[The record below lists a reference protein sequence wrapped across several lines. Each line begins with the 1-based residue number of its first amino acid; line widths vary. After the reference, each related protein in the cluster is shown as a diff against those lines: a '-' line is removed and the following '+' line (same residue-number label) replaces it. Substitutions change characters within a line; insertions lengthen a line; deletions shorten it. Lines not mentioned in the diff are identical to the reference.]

1 MKITFDGATQTVT
14 GSKYYLEVNGYRLLM
29 ECGLFQGK
37 RKDFYER
44 NHTFNFDIRKLDA
57 VLLSHAHIDHSGNL
71 PNLIKHGYE
80 GPIYATR
87 PTVDLADV
95 MLRDSGHIQEADAEY
110 VNRKRARR
118 GEPPVDPLYTI
129 ADAEHVQTHFR
140 AVDYSQP
147 FEPVPGVTV
156 RFLDAGHILGSAGIV
171 LDIDEHGQKFRLWFS
186 GDIGRR
192 DLPLMNDPVLPEN
205 ADYLIMESTYGDKSH
220 DDPEEAYIELRD
232 SVKRAIERSGKVI
245 IPAFAVGRTQ
255 ELVYDLN
262 RMITEGEIP
271 VIPVYVDSPLA
282 VHTTQVFQ
290 KHAYLFDEE
299 TQAFVRE
306 GRHPALNFPGLTY
319 IQSVEESKALN
330 DRRDPMI
337 IIAAS
342 GMAETGRIL
351 HHLKNNIQNPRNMIL
366 IVSWQAPDTLGRRL
380 ADRENTVRIFG
391 ELYDRRAEVVT
402 IGGFSAHAG
411 QNMLVNYAKSSSASL
426 KKIFVVHGEP
436 PAANMLMSKLEEVG
450 IRSFEYP
457 QYQESV
463 QI

>member
-1 MKITFDGATQTVT
+1 MKITFNGAAQTVT
-14 GSKYYLEVNGYRLLM
+14 GSKYLLEVNGYRMMM
-29 ECGLFQGK
+29 ECGLFQGR

-44 NHTFNFDIRKLDA
+44 NHTFPIDPRKLDA
-57 VLLSHAHIDHSGNL
+57 VLLSHAHIDHSGSL

-80 GPIYATR
+80 GPIYATSA
-87 PTVDLADV
+87 TVDLADV
-95 MLRDSGHIQEADAEY
+95 MLRDSGHIQEADVEY

-118 GEPPVDPLYTI
+118 GEPPLDPLYTI
-129 ADAEHVQTHFR
+129 ADAEHVKSHFR
-140 AVDYSQP
+140 SINYVEP
-147 FEPVPGVTV
+147 FEPVPGVKV
-156 RFLDAGHILGSAGIV
+156 RFLDAGHILGSACIV
-171 LDIDEHGQKFRLWFS
+171 LDIDEHGNKFRLWFS
-186 GDIGRR
+186 GDIGRLG
-192 DLPLMNDPVLPEN
+192 LPLMNDPVLPEG
-205 ADYLIMESTYGDKSH
+205 ADYLIMESTYGDKMH
-220 DDPEEAYIELRD
+220 EDPEEAYTELRD
-232 SVKRAIERSGKVI
+232 AIKRTIERSGKII

-255 ELVYDLN
+255 ELIYDLN

-282 VHTTQVFQ
+282 VNTTQVFQ
-290 KHAYLFDEE
+290 KHADLFDKE

-319 IQSVEESKALN
+319 IQSVEESKQLN
-330 DRRDPMI
+330 DRHDPMI

-351 HHLKNNIQNPRNMIL
+351 HHLKNNIQNPRNTIL

-380 ADRENTVRIFG
+380 ADREPTVRIFG
-391 ELYDRRAEVVT
+391 ELFDRRAEVIT

-426 KKIFVVHGEP
+426 KKVFIVHGEP
-436 PAANMLMSKLEEVG
+436 QPANALISKLQEAG
-450 IRSFEYP
+450 IRSIEYP
-457 QYQESV
+457 HYQESA

>member
-1 MKITFDGATQTVT
+1 MKITFDGAAQTVT

-44 NHTFNFDIRKLDA
+44 NQTFNFDIRKLDA

-87 PTVDLADV
+87 ATVDLADV
-95 MLRDSGHIQEADAEY
+95 MLRDSGHIQEADTEY

-129 ADAEHVQTHFR
+129 ADAEHVQSHFR
-140 AVDYSQP
+140 AVDYSQL

-156 RFLDAGHILGSAGIV
+156 SFMDAGHILGSAGIV
-171 LDIDEHGQKFRLWFS
+171 LDIDEHGKKFRLWFS
-186 GDIGRR
+186 GDIGRPG
-192 DLPLMNDPVLPEN
+192 LPLMNDPVLPEK
-205 ADYLIMESTYGDKSH
+205 ADYLIMESTYGDKLH
-220 DDPEEAYIELRD
+220 EDPEEAYIELRD

-290 KHAYLFDEE
+290 KHANLFDQE
-299 TQAFVRE
+299 TQKFVRE

-330 DRRDPMI
+330 DRHDPMI

-380 ADRENTVRIFG
+380 AEREKTVRIFG

-411 QNMLVNYAKSSSASL
+411 QNMLVNYARASITSL

-436 PAANMLMSKLEEVG
+436 QAAATLISKLDESETTS
-450 IRSFEYP
+450 IAYP
-457 QYQESV
+457 KYLESA